1 MLKTKRHAWGGRGG
15 GGGRARGGGG
25 ARWQERDG
33 IGVLVTPSVPE
44 RSIVN
49 SVILERG
56 ADVESAY
63 DWLESE
69 FAEVE
74 AWTVW
79 VPETETATAKFL
91 ESRGHVLDADPAM
104 MVCDLRSFQPTLPL
118 PEWKPATVEELAR
131 VNEAA
136 YPWHDGSME
145 RAISAAAFDDDEF
158 RLYITQDASVLGI
171 DDCDGDA
178 GVIFV
183 ATLPEARGRGMAGGL
198 LAAALVEARDRGCD
212 ISTLQATKM
221 GESVYARLGYQRL
234 GAIQMWEKRKA

>member
-1 MLKTKRHAWGGRGG
+1 MLKTMRHAWSAMGR
-15 GGGRARGGGG
+15 GG
-25 ARWQERDG
+25 ARWEERDG

-69 FAEVE
+69 FAEVH

-79 VPETETATAKFL
+79 VRETGTETETAKFL

-104 MVCDLRSFQPTLPL
+104 MVCDLSSFQPTLPL

-136 YPWHDGSME
+136 YPWQDGSME

-183 ATLPEARGRGMAGGL
+183 ATRPEARGRGMAGGL

-221 GESVYARLGYQRL
+221 GESVYARLGYERL

>member
-1 MLKTKRHAWGGRGG
+1 MLKTMRHAWSAMGR
-15 GGGRARGGGG
+15 GG
-25 ARWQERDG
+25 ARWEERDG

-63 DWLESE
+63 DWLEGE
-69 FAEVE
+69 FAEVH

-79 VPETETATAKFL
+79 VPETETGTAKFL

-131 VNEAA
+131 INEAA
-136 YPWHDGSME
+136 YPWQDGSME
-145 RAISAAAFDDDEF
+145 RAMLGSAFDDDDF
-158 RLYITQDASVLGI
+158 RLYLAEDACVLGI
-171 DDCDGDA
+171 ADCRGDA
-178 GVIFV
+178 GVFFV
-183 ATLPEARGRGMAGGL
+183 ATLPEARGRGLAGGL
-198 LAAALVEARDRGCD
+198 LAAAMVEARDRGCD
-212 ISTLQATKM
+212 ISRLQATRM
-221 GESVYARLGYQRL
+221 GEPVYARLGYRRF
-234 GAIQMWEKRKA
+234 GAIQMWEKRAAH